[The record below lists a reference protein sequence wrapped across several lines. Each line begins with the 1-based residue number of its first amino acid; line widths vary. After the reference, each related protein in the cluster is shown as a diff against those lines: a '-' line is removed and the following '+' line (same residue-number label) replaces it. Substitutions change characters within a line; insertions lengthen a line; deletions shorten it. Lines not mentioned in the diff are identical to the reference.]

1 MSACVKSNFWG
12 KKLSQWEP
20 FLIKLSI
27 MENMDWILSCNK
39 QPMSFF
45 LFFIFHF
52 LKSHFF
58 PLIFNN
64 ISLEFFFYFLMI
76 FKKNYFSHNHLK
88 KKSIYTQVLNCNN
101 FLHLFLFILH
111 VQNDSL
117 ARNEIFDKKTEKI
130 GLTLRVYRQGSH
142 DHKHKSTIR

>member
-27 MENMDWILSCNK
+27 VENMDWILSCNK

-45 LFFIFHF
+45 IFI

-76 FKKNYFSHNHLK
+76 FKKITFHIITFK
-88 KKSIYTQVLNCNN
+88 KKSICTQGLNCNN

-117 ARNEIFDKKTEKI
+117 ARNEIFYKKTEKI

-142 DHKHKSTIR
+142 DHKHISTIR